1 MNKVKPMNN
10 RRGKKQ
16 NQADKMAWGEIKER
30 FSIMLTPTAAETID
44 TRAKALGLSRSEL
57 LEQMARGMVGVSD
70 TDLTKED
77 KDCLGKRSENLFA
90 FIRTS

>member
-1 MNKVKPMNN
+1 
-10 RRGKKQ
+10 
-16 NQADKMAWGEIKER
+16 MAWGEVKER

-44 TRAKALGLSRSEL
+44 IRAKALKLSRSEL

-77 KDCLGKRSENLFA
+77 RNSLGKPSGNLLPFT
-90 FIRTS
+90 RTS

>member
-1 MNKVKPMNN
+1 MNN

-16 NQADKMAWGEIKER
+16 NQADKMAWGEVKER
-30 FSIMLTPTAAETID
+30 FSIMLTPSAAEKID

-70 TDLTKED
+70 TELTGED
-77 KDCLGKRSENLFA
+77 KENLGKPSENLLA
-90 FIRTS
+90 CIRTS